1 MSQSTSQ
8 NHKYSFSKID
18 PQAILGS
25 TTGRPRDNLRAT
37 SGQPLNNLGPT
48 FGQPRYIPRTTSG
61 QPLDNLGTISG
72 QPGITKWVVFQ
83 VLYKILSPRKFAQ
96 LLMPEIIFCQ
106 FWYTSVNNQDQQRVE
121 MEWMKIV
128 VTMTID
134 LIYGPQSKILDT
146 YLVLD

>member
-1 MSQSTSQ
+1 
-8 NHKYSFSKID
+8 
-18 PQAILGS
+18 
-25 TTGRPRDNLRAT
+25 
-37 SGQPLNNLGPT
+37 
-48 FGQPRYIPRTTSG
+48 
-61 QPLDNLGTISG
+61 
-72 QPGITKWVVFQ
+72 
-83 VLYKILSPRKFAQ
+83 
-96 LLMPEIIFCQ
+96 MPEIIFCQ